1 MATSP
6 QSPPVSD
13 VVSLAVSLHQGGHFS
28 EAEELY
34 QRALERDPN
43 HIDALHFLGV
53 LRHQQ
58 GDSEEAVR
66 LIRRALLGNPAYHGA
81 RNNLGNVLKES
92 ERFDEAE
99 AEYRRVIQAAPGH
112 ADAHNNLGAV
122 LRALKR
128 TDEAIESFR
137 RAIEAQPRHAD
148 AHLNLGNALKAS
160 GQREE
165 SLTAFRTAVEINPR
179 HSTAHL
185 SLGRALYVYGRAD
198 EAVVVY
204 RSWLKIDPD
213 NPIAKHMLAACEGNE
228 VPDRCSE
235 DYVRQSFDA
244 FAASFDEVLER
255 LDYRAPALIADAL
268 SDLIPHPP
276 GNLHVLDAGC
286 GTGLCGEDLRPYA
299 ERLVG
304 IDLSPK
310 MMVKAR
316 SRNVYDQLVET
327 ELVAYMS
334 GRPDTFDLIVSA
346 DTLIYFGDLEHA
358 IATAAE
364 ALRPGGALVF
374 TVECLEQSESAP
386 RYQLNPHGRY
396 SHRQDY
402 LCDCIAAASLR
413 LHEIR
418 SVVLRREVRQ
428 PVAGLVVTALK
439 ES

>member
-6 QSPPVSD
+6 QSPPVAD
-13 VVSLAVSLHQGGHFS
+13 VVSLAVSLHQGGHLN

-34 QRALERDPN
+34 QRALERDPD
-43 HIDALHFLGV
+43 HVDAQHFLGV
-53 LRHQQ
+53 LRHQR
-58 GDSEEAVR
+58 GDSEQAVR

-99 AEYRRVIQAAPGH
+99 AEYRCVIQAAPDH

-137 RAIEAQPRHAD
+137 HAIQVQPRHAD

-165 SLTAFRTAVEINPR
+165 SLTALRTAVEINPR
-179 HSTAHL
+179 LSTAHL
-185 SLGRALYVYGRAD
+185 SLGRALYVYGRVD

-204 RSWLKIDPD
+204 RSWLKTDPD
-213 NPIAKHMLAACEGNE
+213 NPIAKHMLAACEGND

-244 FAASFDEVLER
+244 FAASFDEVLQR

-268 SDLIPHPP
+268 SDLIPNPP
-276 GNLHVLDAGC
+276 GNLQVLDAGC
-286 GTGLCGEDLRPYA
+286 GTGLCGEDLRSYA

-316 SRNVYDQLVET
+316 SRKVYDELVEA

-334 GRPDTFDLIVSA
+334 DHPGTFDLIVSA
-346 DTLIYFGDLEHA
+346 DTLIYFGDLKRA
-358 IATAAE
+358 IAAAAE
-364 ALRPGGALVF
+364 SLRTAGTLVF
-374 TVECLEQSESAP
+374 TVESLGESEAAP
-386 RYQLNPHGRY
+386 AYQLNPHGRY

-418 SVVLRREVRQ
+418 PVVLRREVKQ
-428 PVAGLVVTALK
+428 PVGGWVVTALK
-439 ES
+439 KK